1 MIEVT
6 VTNQL
11 SVNGSGVHWHGMRQ
25 LGTNEM
31 DGTNG
36 ITECPIAPGKTKVYR
51 FMATQ
56 YGTSVSLDENM
67 EKQNPDSFSGITPTI
82 PSSTVRGLLA
92 PSSSTDLRLQTMMS
106 TSELC
111 Q

>member
-25 LGTNEM
+25 FGTNEM

-36 ITECPIAPGKTKVYR
+36 ITECPIAPGSTKVYR

-56 YGTSVSLDENM
+56 YGSSVSQDENF
-67 EKQNPDSFSGITPTI
+67 EEQNPDSFSGITPTT
-82 PSSTVRGLLA
+82 PSSTVRGLLV

-106 TSELC
+106 TSELY

>member
-11 SVNGSGVHWHGMRQ
+11 AVNGSGVHWHGMRQ
-25 LGTNEM
+25 FGTNEM

-56 YGTSVSLDENM
+56 YGTSVSQDEYS
-67 EKQNPDSFSGITPTI
+67 EKQSSNFPSGIILTI
-82 PSSTVRGLLA
+82 PCSTARDLLV
-92 PSSSTDLRLQTMMS
+92 PS
-106 TSELC
+106 
-111 Q
+111 